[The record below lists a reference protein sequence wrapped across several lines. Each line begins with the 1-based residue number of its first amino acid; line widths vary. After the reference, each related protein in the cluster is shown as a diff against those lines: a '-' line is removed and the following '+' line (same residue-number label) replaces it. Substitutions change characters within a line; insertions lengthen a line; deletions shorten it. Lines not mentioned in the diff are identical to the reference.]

1 MESKILVVFP
11 VERQCKGRQLMAE
24 SQQNRLNRIEE
35 KIDKMS
41 EAIIQMARFEEKLD
55 NYEKYRDESWARMN
69 RFSEKLDRIEKKVDD
84 NAHTVGLINKLFWV
98 AIVAFSGAVATQ
110 IWM

>member
-1 MESKILVVFP
+1 
-11 VERQCKGRQLMAE
+11 MAE

-41 EAIIQMARFEEKLD
+41 EAIIQMARCEEKLD

>member
-1 MESKILVVFP
+1 
-11 VERQCKGRQLMAE
+11 MAE

-110 IWM
+110 IWMLGNQNEIRRYQENG

>member
-1 MESKILVVFP
+1 
-11 VERQCKGRQLMAE
+11 MAE

>member
-1 MESKILVVFP
+1 
-11 VERQCKGRQLMAE
+11 MAE

-69 RFSEKLDRIEKKVDD
+69 RFSEKLDRIEKKYC
-84 NAHTVGLINKLFWV
+84 LEKI
-98 AIVAFSGAVATQ
+98 
-110 IWM
+110 

>member
-1 MESKILVVFP
+1 MPTED
-11 VERQCKGRQLMAE
+11 
-24 SQQNRLNRIEE
+24 RLNRIEE
-35 KIDKMS
+35 KIDKMA
-41 EAIIQMARFEEKLD
+41 EAIMLMARFEEKLD

-69 RFSEKLDRIEKKVDD
+69 RFSEKLDRIEKKVDE

-98 AIVAFSGAVATQ
+98 AIVAASGAVAAQ

>member
-1 MESKILVVFP
+1 MPNSD
-11 VERQCKGRQLMAE
+11 
-24 SQQNRLNRIEE
+24 RLDRIEA
-35 KIDKMS
+35 KIDKMA
-41 EAIIQMARFEEKLD
+41 EAIVLMARFEEKLD

-69 RFSEKLDRIEKKVDD
+69 RFSEKLDRIEKKVDE

-98 AIVAFSGAVATQ
+98 AIVAFSGAVAAQ

>member
-1 MESKILVVFP
+1 
-11 VERQCKGRQLMAE
+11 MAE

-98 AIVAFSGAVATQ
+98 AIIAFAGAVATQ

>member
-1 MESKILVVFP
+1 
-11 VERQCKGRQLMAE
+11 MAE

-41 EAIIQMARFEEKLD
+41 EAIIQMARIEEKLD

>member
-1 MESKILVVFP
+1 MTQGSD
-11 VERQCKGRQLMAE
+11 Q
-24 SQQNRLNRIEE
+24 RLNRIEE

-41 EAIIQMARFEEKLD
+41 EAIVQMARLEAKID

-69 RFSEKLDRIEKKVDD
+69 RFSEKLDRIEKAVDD
-84 NAHTVGLINKLFWV
+84 NHRTVSTINKLFWV
-98 AIVAFSGAVATQ
+98 VIVAAAGAMATN

>member
-1 MESKILVVFP
+1 
-11 VERQCKGRQLMAE
+11 MAE

-69 RFSEKLDRIEKKVDD
+69 RFSEKLDRIEKKYC
-84 NAHTVGLINKLFWV
+84 LER
-98 AIVAFSGAVATQ
+98 
-110 IWM
+110 

>member
-1 MESKILVVFP
+1 
-11 VERQCKGRQLMAE
+11 MAE

-69 RFSEKLDRIEKKVDD
+69 RFSEKLDRIEKKVYMFH
-84 NAHTVGLINKLFWV
+84 A
-98 AIVAFSGAVATQ
+98 
-110 IWM
+110 

>member
-1 MESKILVVFP
+1 
-11 VERQCKGRQLMAE
+11 MAD
-24 SQQNRLNRIEE
+24 SQSNRLNRIEE
-35 KIDKMS
+35 KIDKMA

-98 AIVAFSGAVATQ
+98 AIVAFSGAVTTQ

>member
-1 MESKILVVFP
+1 
-11 VERQCKGRQLMAE
+11 MAE

-41 EAIIQMARFEEKLD
+41 EAIIQMARFEAKLD

>member
-1 MESKILVVFP
+1 
-11 VERQCKGRQLMAE
+11 MAE
-24 SQQNRLNRIEE
+24 TDRLNRIEE
-35 KIDKMS
+35 KIDKMA
-41 EAIIQMARFEEKLD
+41 EAIMLMARFEEKLD

-69 RFSEKLDRIEKKVDD
+69 RFSEKLDRIEKKVDE

-98 AIVAFSGAVATQ
+98 AIIAFAGAVAAQ

>member
-1 MESKILVVFP
+1 MSTP
-11 VERQCKGRQLMAE
+11 ERLD
-24 SQQNRLNRIEE
+24 RIEQKVD
-35 KIDKMS
+35 KIA
-41 EAIIQMARFEEKLD
+41 EAMVEMARFEQKLD

-69 RFSEKLDRIEKKVDD
+69 RFSEKLDRIEKKVDE

-98 AIVAFSGAVATQ
+98 AIVAFSGAVAAQ

>member
-1 MESKILVVFP
+1 MEM
-11 VERQCKGRQLMAE
+11 LMPN
-24 SQQNRLNRIEE
+24 SDRLNRIEE
-35 KIDKMS
+35 KIDKMA
-41 EAIIQMARFEEKLD
+41 EAIMLMARFEEKLD

-69 RFSEKLDRIEKKVDD
+69 RFSEKLDRIEKKVDE

-98 AIVAFSGAVATQ
+98 AIVAFSGAVAAQ

>member
-1 MESKILVVFP
+1 
-11 VERQCKGRQLMAE
+11 MAD
-24 SQQNRLNRIEE
+24 SQANRLNRIEE
-35 KIDKMS
+35 KIDKMA
-41 EAIIQMARFEEKLD
+41 EAIIQMARFEAKLD

-98 AIVAFSGAVATQ
+98 AIVAFAGAVTTQ

>member
-1 MESKILVVFP
+1 
-11 VERQCKGRQLMAE
+11 
-24 SQQNRLNRIEE
+24 
-35 KIDKMS
+35 
-41 EAIIQMARFEEKLD
+41 MARFEEKLD

>member
-1 MESKILVVFP
+1 MPTED
-11 VERQCKGRQLMAE
+11 
-24 SQQNRLNRIEE
+24 RLNRIEE
-35 KIDKMS
+35 KIDKMA
-41 EAIIQMARFEEKLD
+41 EAIMLMARFEEKLD

-69 RFSEKLDRIEKKVDD
+69 RFSEKLDRIEKKVDE

-98 AIVAFSGAVATQ
+98 AIIAFAGAVAAQ